1 MVQAYAPY
9 SYFKVGAALETE
21 DKNFF
26 LDVIN
31 IENVA
36 FLLLAVQNEYIFTK
50 LYLKENVRFQK
61 YVL

>member
-26 LDVIN
+26 SGCN